1 MKWIS
6 FESKETWF
14 HIFYKVCENDTGSGL
29 YDMDFSKSKIP
40 ALDILRNDLGVV
52 IICGL
57 MY

>member
-1 MKWIS
+1 M
-6 FESKETWF
+6 
-14 HIFYKVCENDTGSGL
+14 CENDTGSGL
-29 YDMDFSKSKIP
+29 YDMDFRKSKIP